1 MNHLCASHKALGLQN
16 KSIHI
21 CSMLMLDLIQWC
33 SFKPLSVNL
42 TKWSNT
48 LKQFVR
54 KFANELFLS
63 MFNHFV
69 GLVLKGLRREYTERL
84 HLIAL
89 GFTYFLVFVVNP
101 LFPYVQVG
109 WHLQDCTTFLQ
120 MMWECSTKSSTKI
133 MLIYTKIS

>member
-1 MNHLCASHKALGLQN
+1 MNHLCAPHKALGLQN

-21 CSMLMLDLIQWC
+21 CLMLMLDLLQWC
-33 SFKPLSVNL
+33 SFNPLSVNI

-48 LKQFVR
+48 FKQT
-54 KFANELFLS
+54 NYLS

-133 MLIYTKIS
+133 MLIYTKRS